1 MHVIILN
8 LIIVDKEKW
17 TQLFQLVSISVYLFI
32 YEINIK
38 SVKERFSLF
47 NFDHDI
53 YELIKAMNIY
63 RFHQPFH
70 SINHSANFRPLQ
82 SKWLWRRMP
91 VFDIV
96 WNEYSIMD
104 KSL

>member
-8 LIIVDKEKW
+8 LIIVDKRS
-17 TQLFQLVSISVYLFI
+17 TQLFQLVSFSVYLFI

-38 SVKERFSLF
+38 SVIERFSLL

-63 RFHQPFH
+63 CFHQPFH

-82 SKWLWRRMP
+82 SKWL
-91 VFDIV
+91 
-96 WNEYSIMD
+96 
-104 KSL
+104 